1 MKDLLI
7 KEYNNT
13 KILNIKTK
21 EPQNIFKVNFVDGA
35 SLEITGPIQEEYKIL
50 FTDLKT
56 NKVVHESIIT
66 NNMWTRT
73 NIKYCVD
80 WKIETFKVSTN
91 EKVFEYVFNPKGKR
105 VYIHL
110 DSKAIGDTLAWFPYA
125 EEFRKKWN
133 CDVISSTFHNDWFK
147 KEYPEI
153 EFVTPG
159 TEVTNLYAMFNIGW
173 FYDGQ
178 EIVTNKIPIDF
189 KKHPLQQTASEILN
203 LEYKE
208 VKPKVKIS
216 NKKTN
221 INENYV
227 VIAPHA
233 SSHAKYWMY
242 PKGWQTVIDYLNN
255 NGYKVVMITG
265 EPLGDEWHDSKLGG
279 TLYGVVNKT
288 GYNID
293 ISERMIDI
301 RDAKLFIGVGS
312 GLSWLS
318 WAIGTPTVL
327 ISGFSYP
334 YTEFLDCERIFN
346 NDANIC
352 AGCFNKHWLN
362 PGDWEW
368 CPEHKD
374 TPRHFECTKTIKP
387 EQVITSI
394 NKLLNIY

>member
-7 KEYNNT
+7 EEYNNT

-21 EPQNIFKVNFVDGA
+21 EPQNVFKVNFVDGA

-91 EKVFEYVFNPKGKR
+91 EKVFEYVFNPKDKR

-153 EFVTPG
+153 EFVAPG

-178 EIVTNKIPIDF
+178 EIITNKIPIDF

-242 PKGWQTVIDYLNN
+242 PKGWQTIIDYLNN
-255 NGYKVVMITG
+255 NGYKVVMLTA

-279 TLYGVVNKT
+279 TLHGIINKT

-346 NDANIC
+346 KDTSIC

>member
-178 EIVTNKIPIDF
+178 EIITNKIPIDF

-279 TLYGVVNKT
+279 TLHGVVNKT

>member
-227 VIAPHA
+227 IIAPHA

-242 PKGWQTVIDYLNN
+242 PKGWQTIIDYLNN

-279 TLYGVVNKT
+279 TLHGVVNKT

>member
-7 KEYNNT
+7 EEYNNT

-21 EPQNIFKVNFVDGA
+21 EPQNVFKVNFVDGA

-125 EEFRKKWN
+125 EEFRKKWD

-178 EIVTNKIPIDF
+178 EIITNKIPIDF
-189 KKHPLQQTASEILN
+189 KKYPLQQTASEILN

-221 INENYV
+221 INKNYV

-242 PKGWQTVIDYLNN
+242 PKGWQTIIDYLNN
-255 NGYKVVMITG
+255 NGYKVVMLTA

-279 TLYGVVNKT
+279 TLHGVIDKT

-346 NDANIC
+346 KDTSIC